1 MKRIKKIFQSNYI
14 WIVCFAC
21 LILFLALAEDV
32 FNKDLMRGDVFGYN
46 FISKYLI
53 HNSLTPIVKGI
64 TFFGGIIWLLILT
77 IILVIFIKNKKIK
90 ILICSNLVII
100 TLLNQVLKFI
110 LERPR
115 PTEYRIINETGYS
128 FPSGHSMVSMAFY
141 GFLIYLIYKY
151 VKNKYLK
158 IFSICGM
165 SLLIVMIGISRIYLG
180 VHYTSDVIG
189 GFLISISYLIVF
201 IKFSN
206 KYILKEAVVHEK

>member
-14 WIVCFAC
+14 WIVCFVC

-77 IILVIFIKNKKIK
+77 INLVIFIKNKKIK

-151 VKNKYLK
+151 VKNRYLK

-189 GFLISISYLIVF
+189 GFLISISYLIAF